1 MEKVKHMKLA
11 IIGDTEEGKE
21 GASLRIIGTFVEDHK
36 AGNGVVISAGSM
48 RLLSLVNKYARE
60 KGIPPILLQSFFQLA
75 VMNADK
81 VLVLHTPA
89 YNMEDVVELCKVFEK
104 PFMEIK

>member
-1 MEKVKHMKLA
+1 MKLA
-11 IIGDTEEGKE
+11 IVGDVEEGKE
-21 GASLRIIGTFVEDHK
+21 GSALRIIDTFVQDHK
-36 AGNGVVISAGSM
+36 GGGGITISAGSM
-48 RLLSLVNKYARE
+48 RLLSLVNKYSRE
-60 KGIPPILLQSFFQLA
+60 KGIPPILLQSSFQLA

-89 YNMEDVVELCKVFEK
+89 YDMEDVVGVCKRFEK

>member
-1 MEKVKHMKLA
+1 MKLA
-11 IIGDTEEGKE
+11 IIGDVTEGSE
-21 GASLRIIGTFVEDHK
+21 GAAIRTISHFVEDHK
-36 AGNGVVISAGSM
+36 AGNGVVVSAGSM

-60 KGIPPILLQSFFQLA
+60 KGIPQILLQSHFQLA

-89 YNMEDVVELCKVFEK
+89 YNMEDVVELCKKFER

>member
-1 MEKVKHMKLA
+1 MKLA
-11 IIGDTEEGKE
+11 ICGDTEEGKE
-21 GASLRIIGTFVEDHK
+21 GASLRLIDTFVQDHK
-36 AGNGVVISAGSM
+36 GGGGVTIAAGSM

-60 KGIPPILLQSFFQLA
+60 KGIPPILLQSHFQLA

-89 YNMEDVVELCKVFEK
+89 YNMEDVVELCKKFEK
-104 PFMEIK
+104 PYMEIK

>member
-1 MEKVKHMKLA
+1 MKLA
-11 IIGDTEEGKE
+11 IVGDTEEGKE
-21 GASLRIIGTFVEDHK
+21 GASLRIIDSFVQDHK

-60 KGIPPILLQSFFQLA
+60 KGIPQILLQSHFQLA

-81 VLVLHTPA
+81 VCVLHTEK
-89 YNMEDVVELCKVFEK
+89 YDVEDVVELCKKFEK